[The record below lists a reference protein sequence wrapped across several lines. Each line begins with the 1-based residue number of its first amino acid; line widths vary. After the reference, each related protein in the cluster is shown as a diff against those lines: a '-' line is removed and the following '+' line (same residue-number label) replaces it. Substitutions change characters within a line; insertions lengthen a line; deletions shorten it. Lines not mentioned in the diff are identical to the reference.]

1 VATPLTLAGASKRA
15 RDASPKDAAIC
26 GEGKA
31 AGDFGVC
38 LLLHDLLQSVCMGRS
53 EHGLRD
59 LEVEAHGFLQHTGVR
74 G

>member
-1 VATPLTLAGASKRA
+1 MASYNTQVFAVSDLRRFAVRA
-15 RDASPKDAAIC
+15 KL
-26 GEGKA
+26 

-59 LEVEAHGFLQHTGVR
+59 LEVEAVCVYYCRT
-74 G
+74 